1 MQPLIAPSILAANI
15 TRLGQEVDD
24 VIAAGADVIHFDVM
38 DNHYVPN
45 LSFGPSLL
53 KALRDQGLKAPV
65 DVHLMTAPADRL
77 VEEFIE
83 VGATMISVHPEAC
96 THVHRTVNRIREA
109 GLKAGVA
116 LNPGTPINAVEPL
129 LDSADYL
136 LVMSVNPG
144 FGGQKFIPAA
154 LDRAKALR
162 ALLDERGFPAT
173 RIEMDGGIGV
183 ANIGSAAAAGVDF
196 FVAGS
201 AIYGV
206 EANALSRR
214 DDYAEVIS
222 RLRAEIEGAGIDR

>member
-1 MQPLIAPSILAANI
+1 MQPLIAPSILAADI
-15 TRLGQEVDD
+15 TRLGQEVGD
-24 VIAAGADVIHFDVM
+24 VIDAGADVIHFDVM

-53 KALRDQGLKAPV
+53 AALRDNGLTAAV

-83 VGATMISVHPEAC
+83 VGANMISVHPEAC
-96 THVHRTVNRIREA
+96 THIHRTVNRIRGA

-116 LNPGTPINAVEPL
+116 LNPGTSLSAVDPL
-129 LDSADYL
+129 MESIDYV

-144 FGGQKFIPAA
+144 FGGQKFIPTA
-154 LDRAKALR
+154 LDRARLMR
-162 ALLDERGFPAT
+162 ETLDRRGFADT
-173 RIEMDGGIGV
+173 RVEMDGGIGIG
-183 ANIGSAAAAGVDF
+183 NIKSAASAGVDF

-206 EANALSRR
+206 PETHANRR
-214 DDYAEVIS
+214 DDYAAVIE
-222 RLRAEIEGAGIDR
+222 RLREEIAAG